1 MTRLMHLL
9 RRARDEEQ
17 GHIAVAVP
25 GLVAAIG
32 AVVLGIG
39 ASEDSG
45 AAAIIGG
52 IVLGVGVMG
61 AGVVRHRNIDY
72 EVYERLE
79 KLEK

>member
-1 MTRLMHLL
+1 
-9 RRARDEEQ
+9 
-17 GHIAVAVP
+17 
-25 GLVAAIG
+25 
-32 AVVLGIG
+32 VLGIG

>member
-9 RRARDEEQ
+9 RRARDEEE
-17 GHIAVAVP
+17 GHVAVAVP

-32 AVVLGIG
+32 AVALGIG
-39 ASEDSG
+39 ASEDSS

-52 IVLGVGVMG
+52 IVLAVGVMG

-72 EVYERLE
+72 EIYERLE